1 MEECK
6 VLLSNISLL
15 DNMDDTWIWEFN
27 IDGMYLVKEIDVLIS
42 NFDVVAGSPLYKV
55 IWNSL
60 VLLKI
65 LMFTWRISLRNRLPF
80 RDNLYQREMQSFV
93 FLCG

>member
-1 MEECK
+1 VEECK

-15 DNMDDTWIWEFN
+15 DNMEDTWIWEFN
-27 IDGMYLVKEIDVLIS
+27 LDDMYSVKEVDVLIS

-65 LMFTWRISLRNRLPF
+65 LMFTWRLLRNCLPF
-80 RDNLYQREMQSFV
+80 KDNIYEREMQSFV